1 MKKLKCTLSLFWL
14 KCDRSLSSL
23 SCFFMLEHAKL
34 TVVMSYNHKVSRY
47 LRIFY
52 MKTRNILVFF
62 WGGEVKC
69 GSNWSS
75 LQTSEL
81 FHSGPCKALVGC
93 VFQQQGYQIS
103 YRKSYLNFSTNRI
116 CSMKKLKCILSYF
129 DLNMWEAGHHFSV
142 SSC

>member
-1 MKKLKCTLSLFWL
+1 MIEACHHFHVSLCWNMQ
-14 KCDRSLSSL
+14 SSQL
-23 SCFFMLEHAKL
+23 SCLTTTRFPDISGFSIWKLEIFLFFL
-34 TVVMSYNHKVSRY
+34 
-47 LRIFY
+47 
-52 MKTRNILVFF
+52 
-62 WGGEVKC
+62 GGEVKC